1 MSYRLKKMA
10 RLAFGRILDIGFAA
24 QPNPY
29 LRGEV
34 YGLDR
39 DAAPVPTNY
48 KKAIV
53 GDAMDLVSLHE
64 RFDTIIAGELIEHLD
79 HPVGFLTA
87 CYQTLNPGG
96 RLVLSTPN
104 PYHPPIILLEC
115 LMIRRFYYDP
125 EHVGLFLPRF
135 LVRLIEQHGFKNVR
149 TMSGGCQMPGLHFDF
164 PCPRAISG
172 LMIYVGNKLV

>member
-10 RLAFGRILDIGFAA
+10 RLAYGRILDVGFAA
-24 QPNPY
+24 QPNPH

-39 DAAPVPTNY
+39 DAVPVPANY
-48 KKAIV
+48 TKTIV

-79 HPVGFLTA
+79 RPIEFLA
-87 CYQTLNPGG
+87 VCYQALNPGG
-96 RLVLSTPN
+96 QLVLSTPN
-104 PYHPPIILLEC
+104 PYHPPIVLLEC

-135 LVRLIEQHGFKNVR
+135 LVRLIEQQGFRNVR
-149 TMSGGCQMPGLHFDF
+149 TFAGGIQPPGLHFDLPF
-164 PCPRAISG
+164 PRSIG
-172 LMIYVGNKLV
+172 ELIIYVGNKPQ